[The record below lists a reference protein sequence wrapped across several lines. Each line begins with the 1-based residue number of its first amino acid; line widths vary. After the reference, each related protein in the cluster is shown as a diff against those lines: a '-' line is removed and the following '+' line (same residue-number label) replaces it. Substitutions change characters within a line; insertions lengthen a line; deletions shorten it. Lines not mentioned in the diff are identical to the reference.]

1 MNCFRVAS
9 SLLLGLAMLSSF
21 GQNHPLGTANTL
33 TLTLSPAAVAGGAD
47 ATGTITLGSP
57 APSGGAFVQ
66 INSANVAATVPAS
79 VKIASGPTTSTF
91 TIKTSS
97 VQSQTSATILAT
109 QGASNS
115 SATLT
120 INPIGILSLS
130 LNPTT
135 CTGGGTSAGTVTL
148 NGPAPIGGATVTL
161 SSSSST
167 AAVPASLLIPK
178 GQTSGNFE
186 VDTSPVSASTAITIT
201 GAVGSTAATASL
213 VVNPA
218 SLLSISLTPATISGG
233 LPVSGTI
240 NLTAAAPAGGLAISL
255 TSSSTSASTATTI
268 KVAEGKSSTTFNVKT
283 APVIAP
289 TPVTISATLGSALQ
303 TASFTIEPPALAT
316 VTISPSSVHGG
327 ANATGT
333 VTLTGPAHAGGII
346 IELASGQSAGTVPA
360 TVTIA
365 QNNSRATFV
374 IKTTPVLVDTPISVT
389 ATANGVT
396 KTADLKVEA
405 PVLHAFT
412 LSPTNV
418 IGGAAVTGTVT
429 LDSPAPDGGMTIF
442 VSSKS
447 TAASIPVSV
456 TVPAGMTSA
465 TFEIT
470 TGGVSSG
477 QEATVLAKLGTV
489 TKSAS
494 LTIKASTISTFTLNP
509 ASVAGGSPTTGTL
522 TLDGPAPTSGAL
534 VRLSTSAKASDPP
547 STVLIPAGQTSI
559 TFTITT
565 ATVKTQTTVHITASL
580 DGASKSV
587 NLTITK

>member
-79 VKIASGPTTSTF
+79 VKIASGTTTSTF

-489 TKSAS
+489 TTSAS